1 MSFWPDVKKGDAY
14 KPSASLENHVRHFFN
29 GSANISDGKGSLKI
43 SNGNRVRVIN
53 NTSETI
59 GAYEPI
65 YITGRSND
73 PEQLDLYVAPATQD
87 ELLWGIAA
95 NTIEAN
101 SDGAMIISGIAQ
113 AYITGTGEYA
123 SPGADGK
130 LVAGTSGK
138 ALILHPGDDKT
149 PGIVQLGYSA
159 AGGYNG
165 YFKAILVPVADAE
178 EPSYKV
184 AIVDGA
190 TYDPSTITSGVNVC
204 KVNNTIYLVPSFL
217 SEPLDLSMDEI
228 IFALKFSPIS
238 DEETGGTVA
247 GEIEIVNLSEHEPPY
262 SALPNDTNDSCWL
275 QLCRVIIADKN
286 VKLIQDN
293 FGMPTL
299 LWFAECS
306 SVESEDGESEV

>member
-1 MSFWPDVKKGDAY
+1 MSFWPDVKKGDVY

-65 YITGRSND
+65 YITGRSNA

-159 AGGYNG
+159 DSGYNG
-165 YFKAILVPVADAE
+165 YFKLIATLT
-178 EPSYKV
+178 EPAAGDETMTKIDV
-184 AIVDGA
+184 KIVDGA
-190 TYDPSTITSGVNVC
+190 TYTADGTSGSSLC
-204 KVNNTIYLVPSFL
+204 YVNNRRYMVPPYHTQIELDYAIAEVDMVEYFSLQYTPENYSVSVVRHDDRHF
-217 SEPLDLSMDEI
+217 PLNSALIGRVFIHNGTVSAVQDSYGVAQIMW
-228 IFALKFSPIS
+228 FALCDDGSES
-238 DEETGGTVA
+238 ESGGT
-247 GEIEIVNLSEHEPPY
+247 
-262 SALPNDTNDSCWL
+262 
-275 QLCRVIIADKN
+275 
-286 VKLIQDN
+286 
-293 FGMPTL
+293 
-299 LWFAECS
+299 AE
-306 SVESEDGESEV
+306 

>member
-29 GSANISDGKGSLKI
+29 GSANISDSKGSLKI

-53 NTSETI
+53 NTSQTI

-159 AGGYNG
+159 AGAAVDDYKGEYKIVSLGDGRYSVINGKSPEASFCGTSDLPGVSDPPVYNYTHSTDTFPITFYIHACFVNG
-165 YFKAILVPVADAE
+165 NYFAVVSVSSQTPE
-178 EPSYKV
+178 
-184 AIVDGA
+184 G
-190 TYDPSTITSGVNVC
+190 
-204 KVNNTIYLVPSFL
+204 SF
-217 SEPLDLSMDEI
+217 
-228 IFALKFSPIS
+228 
-238 DEETGGTVA
+238 
-247 GEIEIVNLSEHEPPY
+247 
-262 SALPNDTNDSCWL
+262 DS
-275 QLCRVIIADKN
+275 
-286 VKLIQDN
+286 KLIGSVNKNGFISQNYD
-293 FGMPTL
+293 
-299 LWFAECS
+299 LWNGAYWRKEWYL
-306 SVESEDGESEV
+306 